1 LLKLLA
7 VRGRSCSRHFATFSG
22 VLKIF
27 LDFFQS

>member
-7 VRGRSCSRHFATFSG
+7 VRGCSGHFATVSG

-27 LDFFQS
+27 LDFFQT